1 MKRFAILALALVLGC
16 TMLTG
21 CRRQNPNG
29 NMSTPPTEAVRPT
42 TEPTTHATMPT
53 TIPATEAATMPATED
68 ATRPDNEPTTD
79 ATEPHAKGMMTDPVI
94 K

>member
-21 CRRQNPNG
+21 CRRQNMNG
-29 NMSTPPTEAVRPT
+29 NMSTPATEAARPT
-42 TEPTTHATMPT
+42 TEPTTHATIPT
-53 TIPATEAATMPATED
+53 TMPATEAATMPTV
-68 ATRPDNEPTTD
+68 EPTTD

>member
-42 TEPTTHATMPT
+42 TEPTTHATMP
-53 TIPATEAATMPATED
+53 ATEAATMPATED

>member
-21 CRRQNPNG
+21 CRRQNMNG
-29 NMSTPPTEAVRPT
+29 NMSTPATEAARPT
-42 TEPTTHATMPT
+42 TEPTTRATIPT
-53 TIPATEAATMPATED
+53 TMPATEAATMPTA
-68 ATRPDNEPTTD
+68 EPTT
-79 ATEPHAKGMMTDPVI
+79 AGTEPHAKGMMTDPVI

>member
-21 CRRQNPNG
+21 CRRQNMNG
-29 NMSTPPTEAVRPT
+29 NMSTPATEAARPT
-42 TEPTTHATMPT
+42 TEPTTHATIPT
-53 TIPATEAATMPATED
+53 TMPATEAATMPTA
-68 ATRPDNEPTTD
+68 EPTT
-79 ATEPHAKGMMTDPVI
+79 AGTEPHAKGMMTDPAI

>member
-21 CRRQNPNG
+21 CRRQNMNG
-29 NMSTPPTEAVRPT
+29 NMSTPATEAARPT
-42 TEPTTHATMPT
+42 TEPTTHATMP
-53 TIPATEAATMPATED
+53 ATENETMPTV
-68 ATRPDNEPTTD
+68 EPTTD
-79 ATEPHAKGMMTDPVI
+79 GTEPHAKGMMTDPVI